1 MVARVSEG
9 PEERRK
15 LQTELRDLLLKA
27 GADAHKLNVEVLC
40 SFKQGYSWLM
50 DEIAP
55 ALAGKSAASIKI
67 DFAKDIDSTG
77 MRAMHSEAR
86 WVQELYPVDEM
97 LARKLNLP
105 LDKITLNEID
115 PPASG
120 ATYRVRAFDAAGKEI
135 LTREFKVATVMQ
147 PYNGVIHALRRRAGR
162 NRLGASRS
170 RR

>member
-1 MVARVSEG
+1 MRRGSAKIAQGDEVKLVARVSEG

-15 LQTELRDLLLKA
+15 LQSDLRDMLLKA

-40 SFKQGYSWLM
+40 SYKQGYSWLM

-55 ALAGKSAASIKI
+55 ALAGKGAASIKI
-67 DFAKDIDSTG
+67 DFAKDIDSTN
-77 MRAMHSEAR
+77 MRAMHTEAR

-105 LDKITLNEID
+105 LDKITLNEIE

-120 ATYRVRAFDAAGKEI
+120 AHLSR
-135 LTREFKVATVMQ
+135 TR
-147 PYNGVIHALRRRAGR
+147 LRRRGQ
-162 NRLGASRS
+162 GDSRARVQS
-170 RR
+170 RHGHAAL